1 MAFNNQI
8 VATLLISALA
18 IYVAHQGYNTLTAHQ
33 SNINAVP
40 EHIQSLFANWKV
52 EHEKFYSSPAEN
64 QARLEIFHKNFNL
77 ILESNSNPG
86 HTFTSALNK
95 FADLTKE
102 EFKTKYLGYRQ
113 SPSSIKIASPKT
125 SETGANPKFVDH
137 IAEGGVNP
145 PKDQGH
151 CGSCWAFSANA
162 AFEFM
167 HWKKTNTLY
176 SLSEQQLVDCS
187 NGEWGN
193 GGCNG
198 GMMNLAYN
206 YSREHGLELESSYPY
221 KAADMQCKYDK
232 TKVVATNTD
241 QEAVRKNDGQALED
255 AAAQRVVAVA
265 VDAEVWQ
272 FYESG
277 VFNSIYCGITL
288 DHGVAITGYGHDDKL
303 GLDYWNVRNSWGG
316 KWGEKGYIR
325 ILKTTM
331 KSKGTCGINMDAV
344 YPLEI

>member
-1 MAFNNQI
+1 MYA
-8 VATLLISALA
+8 
-18 IYVAHQGYNTLTAHQ
+18 
-33 SNINAVP
+33 
-40 EHIQSLFANWKV
+40 
-52 EHEKFYSSPAEN
+52 SPAEHEN
-64 QARLEIFHKNFNL
+64 RLRIFHKNFH
-77 ILESNSNPG
+77 IVQESNFNPG
-86 HTFTSALNK
+86 HTFKSALNK

-102 EFKTKYLGYRQ
+102 EFKTKYFGYKK
-113 SPSSIKIASPKT
+113 SSTTAKVASGIPK
-125 SETGANPKFVDH
+125 SAAANPSFVDH

-151 CGSCWAFSANA
+151 CGSCWAFSAVA
-162 AFEFM
+162 AYEFM
-167 HWKKTNTLY
+167 HWKKSKTLY
-176 SLSEQQLVDCS
+176 SLSEQQLVDCA

-198 GMMNLAYN
+198 GMMNLAYD
-206 YSREHGLELESSYPY
+206 YTREHGLELETSYPY
-221 KAADMQCKYDK
+221 KAADEKCKYNK
-232 TKVVATNTD
+232 SLVVATNTG
-241 QEAVRKNDGQALED
+241 QEAVLKNDGQALED

-288 DHGVAITGYGHDDKL
+288 DHGVAITGYGHDDDSD
-303 GLDYWNVRNSWGG
+303 LDYWNVRNSWGG
-316 KWGEKGYIR
+316 EWGEKGYIR

-344 YPLEI
+344 YPIEV